1 MDPPG
6 TPARDEWP
14 VAELYR
20 IEPDDG
26 FGERDDESE
35 TVVLS
40 TPAPSEAPRR
50 RLPGTATAFLA
61 IALLLAA
68 ILLAAAISATRD
80 DDRPAGVTAT
90 ATPAAVSSPSTDTP
104 AASSAK
110 DTVPRVVGMPVA
122 KATAAVE
129 EAGLSVRVVR
139 ARSERP
145 RGLVLRQEPREGA
158 AAVRGDVVALVV
170 SSGSPPVTTATVP
183 SVVGRSA
190 ADAASELR
198 HAGFVPRIR
207 VVTAAVERAGIVVRQ
222 SPGEATEA
230 VKGSRVRLD
239 VSKGRRIAPRID
251 VPDLV
256 GLDLTTARGRLAA
269 LGLTLE
275 VVRQA
280 SAEPA
285 GSVLRQSP
293 QGNAQLP
300 EKGRVTLT
308 VSSGPERVEVPDVTG
323 LDEQS
328 ARAQLEGAGF
338 EVATSDEPTS
348 DPTQD
353 GSVLRQTPAGG
364 SSLTAGSVVTIVV
377 ARLG

>member
-6 TPARDEWP
+6 AAARDEWP

-20 IEPDDG
+20 VEPDDG

-40 TPAPSEAPRR
+40 TPAASEAPRR

-68 ILLAAAISATRD
+68 ILLAAAIIATRD
-80 DDRPAGVTAT
+80 DDRPAEVTAT

-129 EAGLSVRVVR
+129 EVDLSVRVVR
-139 ARSERP
+139 ARSELP
-145 RGLVLRQEPREGA
+145 RGVVLRQEPREGA
-158 AAVRGDVVALVV
+158 AAARGDVVTLVV

-198 HAGFVPRIR
+198 NAGFVPRIR

-280 SAEPA
+280 SDDPA

-293 QGNAQLP
+293 QANAQLP

-328 ARAQLEGAGF
+328 ARAELEGVGF
-338 EVATSDEPTS
+338 EVATSEVPTS